1 MKELSHITEQR
12 EDRSTARPETKRI
25 IPPSEARADTR
36 KQWRTSRRLEQ
47 RRTYLSRSGL
57 SQKNERGDVV
67 SASPRSLFLFQHN
80 GWRRSLSI

>member
-57 SQKNERGDVV
+57 SQKKWAWWRCIRITTLPLLV
-67 SASPRSLFLFQHN
+67 SAQRLETIAFY
-80 GWRRSLSI
+80 